1 LESTKKR
8 FLASFSV
15 FNIIVVAMCAGL
27 GIAVKPVIVPLVHI
41 ITGPLFIPGGAVAG
55 GFYMLFIVI
64 AVGLVQKRGVAT
76 LTCAVQA
83 VLVLITGV
91 LGSHGIMSLITYVL
105 PGVLVDLLL
114 LLMRRH
120 NGCCAFC
127 CFLAGMAANLAGT
140 FLSNMV
146 FFRLPFVPLMLTL
159 LAALLSGGLG
169 GLVAWGV
176 IKKLRALIPAFAKK
190 ENKDCEANEK

>member
-1 LESTKKR
+1 LEKTKKR

-15 FNIIVVAMCAGL
+15 FNIIVIAMCAGL

-64 AVGLVQKRGVAT
+64 AAGLVGKRGTAT

-91 LGSHGIMSLITYVL
+91 IGSHGIMSLVTYII
-105 PGVLVDLLL
+105 PGLLVDFLLIVL
-114 LLMRRH
+114 RRH
-120 NGCCAFC
+120 YACCAFC
-127 CFLAGMAANLAGT
+127 CFLSGMAANLAGT
-140 FLSNMV
+140 FLSNAV

-169 GLVAWGV
+169 GLIAWGV
-176 IKKLRALIPAFAKK
+176 IKKLRLLNPAFAKK